1 MKLSKERVAH
11 IADCLA
17 RRLQQ
22 QGHVDVLSTPKALA
36 DTLNH
41 VMTEELSVEDKLND
55 EVRTLMKKY
64 EAEIERGHVDY
75 QKMFTMIKKQ
85 LVKEREI
92 IL

>member
-1 MKLSKERVAH
+1 
-11 IADCLA
+11 
-17 RRLQQ
+17 
-22 QGHVDVLSTPKALA
+22 
-36 DTLNH
+36 
-41 VMTEELSVEDKLND
+41 
-55 EVRTLMKKY
+55 MKKY